1 MSATPTTTPVTHDID
16 VLTICQLLRP
26 AEEKWIGD
34 HYRLTRADKDA
45 VPDDIAARARAL
57 ITSGLDGAP
66 ASLIA
71 RMPKLEIITVNSVGY
86 DLVDMPAALA
96 RGIPVTHT
104 PNVLTDDVADL
115 AIGLMIMTSRRL
127 GVADRFVRAGRWTNE
142 KFPVAGK
149 VSGKRLG
156 ILGLGRIGR
165 AIATRAEGFGM
176 DILYTDRI
184 KLDAPY
190 HFLPDLVSLA
200 RESDF
205 LMVATSAGPDARH
218 MVNAEVLAALGPE
231 GILINIARGSVV
243 DEAALIAALDSG
255 AIAGAGLDVFEHEPH
270 VPPVLFGR
278 DDVVLLPHIASSTR
292 ETRADM
298 GRLVIANLEAW
309 FAGRKLMT
317 PTPES
322 ADMLTQKLRA

>member
-1 MSATPTTTPVTHDID
+1 MTESNTRDID

-26 AEEKWIGD
+26 AEERWIASR
-34 HYRLTRADKDA
+34 YRLTRADKNA
-45 VPDDIAARARAL
+45 VPDEIAAKARAL

-66 ASLIA
+66 AALID
-71 RMPKLEIITVNSVGY
+71 RMPQLEIITVNSVGY
-86 DLVDMPAALA
+86 DLVDVPRATA

-104 PNVLTDDVADL
+104 PDVLTDDVADL

-127 GVADRFVRAGRWTNE
+127 AQADRFVRAGRWRKE

-149 VSGKRLG
+149 VTGKKLG

-165 AIATRAEGFGM
+165 AIAARAEGFGM
-176 DILYTDRI
+176 EILYTDRARLNS
-184 KLDAPY
+184 KY
-190 HFLPDLVSLA
+190 RFLPDLISLA

-218 MVNAEVLAALGPE
+218 MVNAAVLEALGPD

-243 DEAALIAALDSG
+243 DEAALVAALAAG
-255 AIAGAGLDVFEHEPH
+255 KLGGAGLDVFEHEPA
-270 VPPVLFGR
+270 VPEVLFGR

-292 ETRADM
+292 ETRSEM
-298 GRLVIANLEAW
+298 GRLVITNLEAW
-309 FAGRKLMT
+309 FSGKPLVT
-317 PTPES
+317 PVPETL
-322 ADMLTQKLRA
+322 AMLANR

>member
-1 MSATPTTTPVTHDID
+1 MRGNTEEID

-26 AEEKWIGD
+26 AEETWIGA

-45 VPDDIAARARAL
+45 VPDAIAARARAL

-86 DLVDMPAALA
+86 DLVDMQTAIA

-115 AIGLMIMTSRRL
+115 ALGLMLMTSRRL
-127 GVADRFVRAGRWTNE
+127 GVADRFVRAGRWMQE
-142 KFPVAGK
+142 KFPVSGK

-165 AIATRAEGFGM
+165 AIAARAEGFGM
-176 DILYTDRI
+176 EILYTDRA
-184 KLDAPY
+184 KMDAPY
-190 HFLPDLVSLA
+190 RFLPDILSLA

-205 LMVATSAGPDARH
+205 LMVASSAGPDAKH
-218 MVNAEVLAALGPE
+218 LVNAAVLDALGPD

-243 DEAALIAALDSG
+243 DEVALIAALEQG
-255 AIAGAGLDVFEHEPH
+255 KIGGAGLDVFEHEPN
-270 VPPVLFGR
+270 VPPALFGR

-292 ETRADM
+292 ETRSDM
-298 GRLVIANLEAW
+298 GRLVISNLEAW
-309 FAGRKLMT
+309 FAGKPLVT

-322 ADMLTQKLRA
+322 LAMLTAR

>member
-1 MSATPTTTPVTHDID
+1 MADPATRDID
-16 VLTICQLLRP
+16 ILTICQLLRP
-26 AEEKWIGD
+26 AEERWIASR
-34 HYRLTRADKDA
+34 YRLTRADKDA
-45 VPDDIAARARAL
+45 VPEAIAAKARAL

-86 DLVDMPAALA
+86 DLVDMKSALA
-96 RGIPVTHT
+96 RHIPVTHT
-104 PNVLTDDVADL
+104 PDVLTDDVADL

-127 GVADRFVRAGRWTNE
+127 AQADRFVRAGRWTKE

-149 VSGKRLG
+149 VTGKRLG

-176 DILYTDRI
+176 EILYTDRAR
-184 KLDAPY
+184 LNTSY
-190 HFLPDLVSLA
+190 RFLPDLVSLA
-200 RESDF
+200 KESDF

-218 MVNAEVLAALGPE
+218 MVDAAVLAALGPE

-243 DEAALIAALDSG
+243 DEAALIAALEG
-255 AIAGAGLDVFEHEPH
+255 GKIAGAGLDVFEHEPN
-270 VPPVLFGR
+270 VPQALIGR

-292 ETRADM
+292 ETRGEM
-298 GRLVIANLEAW
+298 GRLVIKNLDAW
-309 FAGRKLMT
+309 FSGKPLVT
-317 PTPES
+317 PTPETL
-322 ADMLTQKLRA
+322 AMLANR

>member
-1 MSATPTTTPVTHDID
+1 MTVTATKDID

-26 AEEKWIGD
+26 AEESWIASN
-34 HYRLTRADKDA
+34 YRLTRADKDA
-45 VPDDIAARARAL
+45 VPDEIAARARAL

-66 ASLIA
+66 AALIA

-86 DLVDMPAALA
+86 DLVDMPSALA
-96 RGIPVTHT
+96 RHIPITHT

-127 GVADRFVRAGRWTNE
+127 AQADRFVRAGRWASE

-149 VSGKRLG
+149 VTGKRLG

-165 AIATRAEGFGM
+165 AIAQRAAGFGM
-176 DILYTDRI
+176 EILYTDR
-184 KLDAPY
+184 APVDSPY
-190 HFLPDLVSLA
+190 RFLPDLVSLA
-200 RESDF
+200 KESDF

-218 MVNAEVLAALGPE
+218 MVNAQVLEALGPD

-243 DEAALIAALDSG
+243 DEKALIAALDG
-255 AIAGAGLDVFEHEPH
+255 GRIAGAGLDVFEHEPN
-270 VPPVLFGR
+270 VPDMLFGR

-292 ETRADM
+292 ETRSEM
-298 GRLVIANLEAW
+298 GQLVIRNLEAW
-309 FAGRKLMT
+309 FAGKPLVT
-317 PTPES
+317 PVPETV
-322 ADMLTQKLRA
+322 AMLAKD

>member
-1 MSATPTTTPVTHDID
+1 MRESTKEID

-26 AEEKWIGD
+26 AEESWIGA

-45 VPDDIAARARAL
+45 VPDEIAAKARAL

-66 ASLIA
+66 AALIA

-86 DLVDMPAALA
+86 DLVDMPSAIA

-115 AIGLMIMTSRRL
+115 ALGLMLMTSRRL
-127 GVADRFVRAGRWTNE
+127 GVADRFVRAGRWTQE
-142 KFPVAGK
+142 KFPVSGK

-165 AIATRAEGFGM
+165 AIAARAEGFGM
-176 DILYTDRI
+176 EILYTDRA
-184 KLDAPY
+184 KMDAPY
-190 HFLPDLVSLA
+190 RFLPDLVSLA

-205 LMVATSAGPDARH
+205 LMVATSAGPDAKH
-218 MVNAEVLAALGPE
+218 MVNADVLEALGPE

-243 DEAALIAALDSG
+243 DEVALIAALEQG
-255 AIAGAGLDVFEHEPH
+255 KIGGAGLDVFEHEPD

-292 ETRADM
+292 ETRSDM
-298 GRLVIANLEAW
+298 GRLVISNLEAW
-309 FAGRKLMT
+309 FAGKPLVT

-322 ADMLTQKLRA
+322 QAMLTTR

>member
-1 MSATPTTTPVTHDID
+1 MADPATRDID
-16 VLTICQLLRP
+16 ILTICQLLRP
-26 AEEKWIGD
+26 AEERWIASR
-34 HYRLTRADKDA
+34 YRLTRADKDA
-45 VPDDIAARARAL
+45 VPEAVAAKARAL

-86 DLVDMPAALA
+86 DLVDMKSALA
-96 RGIPVTHT
+96 RHIPVTHT
-104 PNVLTDDVADL
+104 PDVLTDDVADL

-127 GVADRFVRAGRWTNE
+127 AQADRFVRAGRWTKE

-149 VSGKRLG
+149 VTGKRLG

-176 DILYTDRI
+176 EILYTDRAR
-184 KLDAPY
+184 LNTSY
-190 HFLPDLVSLA
+190 RFLPDLVSLA
-200 RESDF
+200 KESDF

-218 MVNAEVLAALGPE
+218 MVDAAVLAALGPE

-243 DEAALIAALDSG
+243 DEAALIAALEG
-255 AIAGAGLDVFEHEPH
+255 GKIAGAGLDVFEHEPN
-270 VPPVLFGR
+270 VPQALIGR

-292 ETRADM
+292 ETRGEM
-298 GRLVIANLEAW
+298 GRLVIKNLDAW
-309 FAGRKLMT
+309 FSGKPLVT
-317 PTPES
+317 PTPETL
-322 ADMLTQKLRA
+322 AMLANR